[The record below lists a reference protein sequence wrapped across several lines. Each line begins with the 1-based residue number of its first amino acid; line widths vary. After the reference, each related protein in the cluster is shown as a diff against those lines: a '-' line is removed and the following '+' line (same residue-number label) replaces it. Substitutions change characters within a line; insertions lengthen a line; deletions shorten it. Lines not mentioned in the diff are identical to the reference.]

1 MTTGLSPFYVQTQI
15 YRNIFFKQP
24 LEGSKSYDNSVQ
36 KKPL

>member
-24 LEGSKSYDNSVQ
+24 IEGSKSSDNSIQ